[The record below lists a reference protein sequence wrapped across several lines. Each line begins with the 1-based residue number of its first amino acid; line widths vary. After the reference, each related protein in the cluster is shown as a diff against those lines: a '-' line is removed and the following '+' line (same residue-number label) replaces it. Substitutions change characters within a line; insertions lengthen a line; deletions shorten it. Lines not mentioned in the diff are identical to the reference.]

1 MPIAESPLAGIKRKR
16 SEGNLNETE
25 QRAPEAKSKRPK
37 ISTMTNKTQGSTKL
51 TRTVESTPTEE
62 FPNGFF
68 YCHQCNKKRDSSV
81 GLYCTYKIRS
91 SHSVARCKAKYCKPC
106 LKNRYGQDLDEIK
119 ERGTDGQ
126 STDAAA
132 HDKTQG
138 YIFKCPRCLGNCN
151 CRGCRKAKGLE
162 PTGNLTSAAKKTGAD
177 SVAVMLDKNVKMIGI
192 LPGRGR
198 QISEQPKR
206 PKVPKPPK
214 VPKSDAPTTAP
225 KPRVPVSRK
234 PKPLPKVLWTPVPV
248 PPLFTLDLA
257 LPRIA
262 IREFAVR
269 FGKVLD
275 MSRTHLEEL
284 EEIGGR
290 RSHDVDDD
298 DDDDDLEQDIDV
310 EMGWVGET
318 CLRALLLGLLS
329 LLLNSRPGSGEKQ
342 EKKSIQDA
350 LQEIKASRANL
361 SRIWSALAAMRA
373 EFRKVDNKS
382 IFPDPLPPP
391 QHTKIHTTRSG
402 ALNGAG
408 VNVTST
414 AQLVPVILPLIEMV
428 LNAQAIRD
436 EFEEGVKE
444 AKERIKEERERT
456 KAIREKWEEMKKTN
470 NPDKAAR
477 TEYKRSLSALEQAQ
491 RVSSHT
497 YALRFAPLGTD
508 HEGRIYFALTPSVAE
523 REVAAALLAGNMTK
537 GGKAQG
543 RAVVSADERSAL
555 RRWGW
560 FVSVWGK
567 KPVDGIV
574 LAGEDDDEDIEDV
587 KRWWGIWEP
596 DEIRRL
602 ADWIAIKNGIA
613 EGKRLTTDA
622 TKGDGNDK
630 RAAAV
635 PDGRGPSA
643 ASTKIGSHGSSR
655 SGASSS
661 KLTPL
666 SVASDTEDEPGFD
679 SSLSSISGDES
690 DEEPNGGD
698 GDVQMRGGDSRPLP
712 SPNELKTLVKALI
725 EYADVLDWRVW
736 RMEDEPGRD
745 SKENR
750 AVKDKDKTKASG
762 GHIRAVSPANFYGS
776 AAR

>member
-1 MPIAESPLAGIKRKR
+1 MSIAESPLAVIKRKR
-16 SEGNLNETE
+16 SEGNLDETE

-37 ISTMTNKTQGSTKL
+37 VSTMTNRTQGSTKL
-51 TRTVESTPTEE
+51 TRTVASIATEE
-62 FPNGFF
+62 FPNW
-68 YCHQCNKKRDSSV
+68 
-81 GLYCTYKIRS
+81 
-91 SHSVARCKAKYCKPC
+91 PC

-119 ERGTDGQ
+119 ERGIDGQ

-132 HDKTQG
+132 HDKAQG

-162 PTGNLTSAAKKTGAD
+162 PTGNLTLAAKKTGAD
-177 SVAVMLDKNVKMIGI
+177 SVAVMLDNNAKMIGI

-198 QISEQPKR
+198 QIPEEPKR
-206 PKVPKPPK
+206 RKVPKPPK
-214 VPKSDAPTTAP
+214 VPKSDAPTTTP

-234 PKPLPKVLWTPVPV
+234 PKPLPKVVWTPVPV
-248 PPLFTLDLA
+248 PLSFTLDLA

-262 IREFAVR
+262 IREFALR

-275 MSRTHLEEL
+275 MSRTQLEEL

-290 RSHDVDDD
+290 RSHEV
-298 DDDDDLEQDIDV
+298 DDDDDLEQNIDV

-329 LLLNSRPGSGEKQ
+329 LLLNNQPGSGEKR
-342 EKKSIQDA
+342 KKAIQDA
-350 LQEIKASRANL
+350 IQEIKASRANL

-373 EFRKVDNKS
+373 EFRKVDKP
-382 IFPDPLPPP
+382 IFPDPSPPP

-402 ALNGAG
+402 ALSGAG

-456 KAIREKWEEMKKTN
+456 KAIREQWEGMKKTN

-491 RVSSHT
+491 RVTSHA

-523 REVAAALLAGNMTK
+523 REVAAALLAGDMTK

-560 FVSVWGK
+560 FISVWGK
-567 KPVDGIV
+567 KPVDGV
-574 LAGEDDDEDIEDV
+574 VPAGEDDGEDGDDVEDV
-587 KRWWGIWEP
+587 RRWWGIWQP

-602 ADWIAIKNGIA
+602 ADWIANKNGIA

-622 TKGDGNDK
+622 AKGDGHDK

-643 ASTKIGSHGSSR
+643 ASTKTGSHESSR

-690 DEEPNGGD
+690 DEEPNVDD
-698 GDVQMRGGDSRPLP
+698 GDVRMHGGDARPLP

-736 RMEDEPGRD
+736 RMEDGRD
-745 SKENR
+745 SKENG
-750 AVKDKDKTKASG
+750 AMKDKDKTKASG
-762 GHIRAVSPANFYGS
+762 GRIRAVSPANFYGS

>member
-1 MPIAESPLAGIKRKR
+1 
-16 SEGNLNETE
+16 
-25 QRAPEAKSKRPK
+25 
-37 ISTMTNKTQGSTKL
+37 
-51 TRTVESTPTEE
+51 
-62 FPNGFF
+62 
-68 YCHQCNKKRDSSV
+68 
-81 GLYCTYKIRS
+81 
-91 SHSVARCKAKYCKPC
+91 
-106 LKNRYGQDLDEIK
+106 
-119 ERGTDGQ
+119 
-126 STDAAA
+126 
-132 HDKTQG
+132 
-138 YIFKCPRCLGNCN
+138 
-151 CRGCRKAKGLE
+151 
-162 PTGNLTSAAKKTGAD
+162 
-177 SVAVMLDKNVKMIGI
+177 
-192 LPGRGR
+192 
-198 QISEQPKR
+198 
-206 PKVPKPPK
+206 
-214 VPKSDAPTTAP
+214 
-225 KPRVPVSRK
+225 
-234 PKPLPKVLWTPVPV
+234 
-248 PPLFTLDLA
+248 
-257 LPRIA
+257 
-262 IREFAVR
+262 
-269 FGKVLD
+269 
-275 MSRTHLEEL
+275 
-284 EEIGGR
+284 
-290 RSHDVDDD
+290 
-298 DDDDDLEQDIDV
+298 
-310 EMGWVGET
+310 
-318 CLRALLLGLLS
+318 
-329 LLLNSRPGSGEKQ
+329 
-342 EKKSIQDA
+342 
-350 LQEIKASRANL
+350 
-361 SRIWSALAAMRA
+361 
-373 EFRKVDNKS
+373 
-382 IFPDPLPPP
+382 
-391 QHTKIHTTRSG
+391 
-402 ALNGAG
+402 
-408 VNVTST
+408 
-414 AQLVPVILPLIEMV
+414 
-428 LNAQAIRD
+428 
-436 EFEEGVKE
+436 
-444 AKERIKEERERT
+444 
-456 KAIREKWEEMKKTN
+456 
-470 NPDKAAR
+470 
-477 TEYKRSLSALEQAQ
+477 LSALEQAQ